1 MAVGCRF
8 RCTSIASR
16 SGMRSG
22 ASHNRRSMHE
32 AIRTLVRE
40 KLRDGRLPFDS
51 IHRLY
56 GGPADGEMCDAC
68 DEPIARQQVI
78 IEGITSTLRNKQ
90 GIQFH
95 VRCFEIWET
104 ERRVPGT

>member
-1 MAVGCRF
+1 
-8 RCTSIASR
+8 
-16 SGMRSG
+16 
-22 ASHNRRSMHE
+22 MHE
-32 AIRTLVRE
+32 AIRALVRE
-40 KLRDGRLPFDS
+40 RLRDGRLPFDS

-68 DEPIARQQVI
+68 DEPIPRQQVI

-95 VRCFEIWET
+95 VRCFEIWDT
-104 ERRVPGT
+104 ERQVLMA

>member
-1 MAVGCRF
+1 
-8 RCTSIASR
+8 
-16 SGMRSG
+16 MR
-22 ASHNRRSMHE
+22 E
-32 AIRTLVRE
+32 VIRALVRE
-40 KLRDGRLPFDS
+40 KLRDGRLPLDS

-68 DEPIARQQVI
+68 DEPIPRQQVI

-95 VRCFEIWET
+95 QMLRDLEYREASTDGVSF
-104 ERRVPGT
+104 